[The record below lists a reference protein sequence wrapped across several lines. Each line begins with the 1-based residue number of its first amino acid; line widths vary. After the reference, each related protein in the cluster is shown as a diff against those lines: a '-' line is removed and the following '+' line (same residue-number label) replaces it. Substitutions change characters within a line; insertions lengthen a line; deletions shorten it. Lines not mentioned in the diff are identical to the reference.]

1 MFFGFSKNQALRG
14 PILGRG
20 GKEEGDLVFPFDMS
34 KKLDITDATTE
45 EGACASKDP
54 LYSPV
59 FLSPGGSFHK
69 AQKIA
74 LPITPTSKDSSHDKE
89 RATYP
94 GEEEAAGGEEE
105 TGVDVDSMRIAS
117 GEGEGEEG
125 EQAPEDRDKP
135 DSCAMDEEEGI
146 SLPLSQGYVDM
157 LMQEPLV
164 VPAEPIEAKEIDV
177 TDDECPPT
185 DGVSWGIRKGDYNL
199 LGLFG
204 GAITIELP
212 AGFEDV
218 SALRQVPDHQ
228 EVFLHKV
235 SRSTWV

>member
-1 MFFGFSKNQALRG
+1 LS
-14 PILGRG
+14 
-20 GKEEGDLVFPFDMS
+20 ESSEGSPNLVFPSDMS
-34 KKLDITDATTE
+34 KKLDIADATG
-45 EGACASKDP
+45 EGGTCASKDP

-94 GEEEAAGGEEE
+94 GEEGAAGGEEE

-125 EQAPEDRDKP
+125 EKAPEDRDKP
-135 DSCAMDEEEGI
+135 DSCAMDEEEGM

-164 VPAEPIEAKEIDV
+164 VPAATTEAKDIDI

-235 SRSTWV
+235 STWV